1 MISWILKKFSG
12 RHYRKFLDRCRPIVA
27 RINEFERA
35 YQTLSDE
42 QLQAKTVEFRDRF
55 KAGETLD
62 QLLPEAFAAVKNTA
76 RRLSG
81 RTILVCDHE
90 LTWDMVHYDVQ
101 LIGGIALHEGKIAE
115 MATGEGKTLVATL
128 PLYLN
133 ALSGRNAQ
141 LVTAN
146 DYLARR
152 DAEWM
157 GFIYQFLGVSV
168 GCIQQLMP
176 NDLRREMYNR
186 DITYG
191 TASEFGFDYLRDN
204 GMATRKEDQVQ
215 RDHFFCIVDEVD
227 SILVDEAR
235 TPLIISGPA
244 PIEREQ
250 PFARVKP
257 SVEELVNAQTR
268 LCNRLIAE
276 ARDLLEK
283 PGVTTDDRRTAL
295 RRMLQVKM
303 GHPKNKQ
310 LMRLMETPEW
320 RKQLDKVETE
330 MNSDLNKDEL
340 YHLKEEL
347 FYTIDERQHQ
357 ADLTEIGRTRL
368 HPENPDAFMIPDL
381 ATEFSDL
388 EKNHDLTPEEKE
400 KRRAEGQQRFELIS
414 EDIHSISQLLRAY
427 SLYERDVEYVVQE
440 GKVMI
445 VDENTGRVM
454 PGRRWSDGLHQA
466 VEAKENVIIER
477 ETRTYAT
484 ITIQNYF
491 RMYEKLAGM
500 TGTAETEATEFNEI
514 YRLVVVVIP
523 TNKPCI
529 RLDKNDSIFKTR
541 RDKFNAVVKEIQL
554 ANTRGQPVLVGTVS
568 VEASEVLSRMLRR
581 ANITHSV
588 LNAKFHQQEA
598 EIISRAGQRG
608 SVTIATNM
616 AGRGTDIK
624 LGEGVMYQVQ
634 SGPNPDPAKKGL
646 RYSLTEPKTGETV
659 ALDDDSDAV
668 RSLQLTPAS
677 NITGGLYV
685 IGTERH
691 ESRRIDR
698 QLRGRCARQGDP
710 GLSKF
715 FLSLEDEL
723 LRIFLQGNIASRM
736 MEGTM
741 KEGEE
746 LEHPWLNRSIETAQK
761 KVEQQNFAIRKRLLQ
776 YDDVLN
782 KQREVIYGIRNG
794 AIHSERPKDTIFDM
808 VEEELAVRLE
818 AAGFDTKTGPIPT
831 AVESFVGWCNTHF
844 PIALK
849 QAEFIE
855 LDGKAAL
862 AFVVERIKKSYAVK
876 ESVEVPE
883 ALGALERY
891 VVINAIDHHWQEH
904 LTEMEELRRSI
915 NLRSYGQKDPLQ
927 EYKSEAY
934 RFFEELMN
942 NVRLQICTGLFR
954 STTNLQAFEN
964 MLAVLSRSARLQGP
978 EDEPPAGT
986 VARLRPPGSAGGQG
1000 TRVAGAAAPL
1010 RGSGPAAPAA
1020 PPARIGG
1027 GLNLPVPEAEDAP
1040 GAPPEPEIQ
1049 LPKVTVRRE
1058 TPKVGR
1064 NDPCPCGSG
1073 KKYKH
1078 CHGK

>member
-1 MISWILKKFSG
+1 MISWLLKKFSG
-12 RHYRKFLDRCRPIVA
+12 RHYKKFLEHCHPIVS
-27 RINEFERA
+27 RINEIEQS
-35 YQTLSDE
+35 YQTLTDE
-42 QLQAKTVEFRDRF
+42 QLQAKTVEFRGRF

-76 RRLSG
+76 RRLCG
-81 RTILVCDHE
+81 HKIMVCDHE
-90 LTWDMVHYDVQ
+90 LSWDMVHYDVQ

-133 ALSGRNAQ
+133 SLAGKNAQ

-157 GFIYQFLGVSV
+157 GHIYNFLGVSV
-168 GCIQQLMP
+168 GCIQQLMA

-204 GMATRKEDQVQ
+204 GMATRREDQVQ

-250 PFARVKP
+250 PFTRIKP
-257 SVEELVNAQTR
+257 SVEQLVNEQTR
-268 LCNRLIAE
+268 LCNRFITE

-283 PGVTTDDRRTAL
+283 KDLSADDRQQAL
-295 RRMLQVKM
+295 RRMLQVKV

-310 LMRLMETPEW
+310 LLRLMENPEW
-320 RKQLDKVETE
+320 RKALDKIDTE
-330 MNSDLNKDEL
+330 MNSDLNKDEF
-340 YHLKEEL
+340 YRLKEEL

-368 HPENPDAFMIPDL
+368 HPEDPNAFMIPDL
-381 ATEFSDL
+381 ATEFSEL

-400 KRRAEGQQRFELIS
+400 KRRNEAQQRFEVIS
-414 EDIHSISQLLRAY
+414 EDIHAISQLLRAY

-466 VEAKENVIIER
+466 VEAKENVVVER

-514 YRLVVVVIP
+514 YRLAVVVIP
-523 TNKPCI
+523 TNRPCI

-541 RDKFNAVVKEIQL
+541 RDKYNAVVKEIQL
-554 ANTRGQPVLVGTVS
+554 AHERGQPVLVGTVS

-581 ANITHSV
+581 ANIAHSV

-598 EIISRAGQRG
+598 EIVARAGQRG

-624 LGEGVMYQVQ
+624 LGEGVMYEV
-634 SGPNPDPAKKGL
+634 SAGPNPDPARSGKTL
-646 RYSLTEPKTGETV
+646 YTLTEPHTRDTV
-659 ALDDDSDAV
+659 SIDEESDAA
-668 RSLQLTPAS
+668 RSLQLGPS
-677 NITGGLYV
+677 SKVTGGLYV

-723 LRIFLQGNIASRM
+723 LRIFLQGNLASRLM
-736 MEGTM
+736 QGTM

-746 LEHPWLNRSIETAQK
+746 LEHPWLNRSIESAQK
-761 KVEQQNFAIRKRLLQ
+761 KVEQQNFSIRKRLLQ

-782 KQREVIYGIRNG
+782 KQREVVYGIRNG
-794 AIHSERPKDTIFDM
+794 AIHSERPKDIIFEM
-808 VEEELAVRLE
+808 IEEEIAARLE
-818 AAGFDTKTGPIPT
+818 NAGYDTKTGPVPSS
-831 AVESFVGWCNTHF
+831 VESFVGWADNHF

-849 QAEFIE
+849 IAEIQDKGGKE
-855 LDGKAAL
+855 ALDLVVGRVKKA
-862 AFVVERIKKSYAVK
+862 YAIK
-876 ESVEVPE
+876 ESVEVPD
-883 ALGALERY
+883 ALAGLERY
-891 VVINAIDHHWQEH
+891 VVIKAIDDHWQEH

-915 NLRSYGQKDPLQ
+915 GLRSYGQKDPLQ
-927 EYKSEAY
+927 EYKGEAY
-934 RFFEELMN
+934 RYFEELMN

-954 STTNLQAFEN
+954 SATNLQAFEN
-964 MLAVLSRSARLQGP
+964 MLSLLSRSARMQGP
-978 EDEPPAGT
+978 E
-986 VARLRPPGSAGGQG
+986 
-1000 TRVAGAAAPL
+1000 
-1010 RGSGPAAPAA
+1010 SGPQPGALPRSGPAPAA
-1020 PPARIGG
+1020 PSAPSRPRIGG
-1027 GLNLPVPEAEDAP
+1027 GINEPI
-1040 GAPPEPEIQ
+1040 PEPGDDAAAPANGDGEVQ
-1049 LPKVTVRRE
+1049 LPRVTVRRE
-1058 TPKVGR
+1058 APKVGR

-1078 CHGK
+1078 CCGK

>member
-1 MISWILKKFSG
+1 MISWLLKKFSG
-12 RHYRKFLDRCRPIVA
+12 RHYRKFLERCRPVVA
-27 RINEFERA
+27 RINEWELA
-35 YQTLSDE
+35 CQALTDD
-42 QLQAKTVEFRDRF
+42 QLKAKTAEFRDRF

-62 QLLPEAFAAVKNTA
+62 QLLPEAFAVVKNTA
-76 RRLSG
+76 RRLFG
-81 RTILVCDHE
+81 RKITVCDHE
-90 LTWDMVHYDVQ
+90 LTWDMIHYDVQ

-157 GFIYQFLGVSV
+157 GYIYSFLGVSV

-215 RDHFFCIVDEVD
+215 RDHYYCIVDEVD

-250 PFARVKP
+250 PFTRVKP
-257 SVEELVNAQTR
+257 SVEQLVNDQTR
-268 LCNRLIAE
+268 LCNRLITE

-283 PGVTTDDRRTAL
+283 KEATTDDRRLAL

-303 GHPKNKQ
+303 GYPKNKQ
-310 LMRLMETPEW
+310 LLRLMETPEW
-320 RKQLDKVETE
+320 RKLLDKVETE

-340 YHLKEEL
+340 FHLKEEL
-347 FYTIDERQHQ
+347 YFVIDERQHQ
-357 ADLTEIGRTRL
+357 ADLTEIGRTKL
-368 HPENPDAFMIPDL
+368 HPENPDAFMMPDL

-400 KRRAEGQQRFELIS
+400 KRRLEAQARFETIS
-414 EDIHSISQLLRAY
+414 EDIHAISQLLRAY

-440 GKVMI
+440 GKVLI

-541 RDKFNAVVKEIQL
+541 RDKYNAVVKEIQA
-554 ANTRGQPVLVGTVS
+554 ANERGEPVLVGTVS

-598 EIISRAGQRG
+598 EIVSRAGQRG

-624 LGEGVMYQVQ
+624 LGEGI
-634 SGPNPDPAKKGL
+634 PDL
-646 RYSLTEPKTGETV
+646 
-659 ALDDDSDAV
+659 
-668 RSLQLTPAS
+668 
-677 NITGGLYV
+677 GGLYV

-710 GLSKF
+710 GMSKF

-723 LRIFLQGNIASRM
+723 LRIFLQGNLASRL

-746 LEHPWLNRSIETAQK
+746 LEHPWLNRSIESAQK

-794 AIHSERPKDTIFDM
+794 AIHNERTKDTIFDM
-808 VEEELAVRLE
+808 VEEETAERLE
-818 AAGFDTKTGPIPT
+818 AAGFDSKTGPVPT
-831 AVESFVGWCNTHF
+831 AVESFVGWVNSHF

-849 QAEFIE
+849 IDEIGR
-855 LDGKAAL
+855 LDGKAAMTL
-862 AFVVERIKKSYAVK
+862 VVDRIKKAYAVK

-915 NLRSYGQKDPLQ
+915 GLRSYGQRDPLQ
-927 EYKSEAY
+927 EYKGEAY
-934 RFFEELMN
+934 RYFEELMN

-978 EDEPPAGT
+978 EAPAPNGSG
-986 VARLRPPGSAGGQG
+986 LRP
-1000 TRVAGAAAPL
+1000 R
-1010 RGSGPAAPAA
+1010 PASSPTATPVTPNT
-1020 PPARIGG
+1020 PPRRLG
-1027 GLNLPVPEAEDAP
+1027 GLDMPLPESDEAPSA
-1040 GAPPEPEIQ
+1040 EPEVQ
-1049 LPKVTVRRE
+1049 LPRVTVRRE

>member
-1 MISWILKKFSG
+1 MISWLLKKFSG
-12 RHYRKFLDRCRPIVA
+12 RHYRKFLERTRPIIA
-27 RINEFERA
+27 RINEIEQS
-35 YQTLSDE
+35 YQALTED
-42 QLQAKTVEFRDRF
+42 QLKAKTAEFRDRF

-62 QLLPEAFAAVKNTA
+62 QLLPEAFAVVKNTA
-76 RRLSG
+76 RRLFG
-81 RTILVCDHE
+81 QKITVCEHE

-157 GFIYQFLGVSV
+157 GYIYNYLGVSV
-168 GCIQQLMP
+168 GCIQQLMASEQ
-176 NDLRREMYNR
+176 RREMYNR

-204 GMATRKEDQVQ
+204 GMARRKEDQVQ
-215 RDHFFCIVDEVD
+215 RDHFYCIVDEVD

-250 PFARVKP
+250 PFTRLKP
-257 SVEELVNAQTR
+257 SVESLVNDQTR
-268 LCNRLIAE
+268 LCNKLVTEVRE
-276 ARDLLEK
+276 TLEK
-283 PGVTTDDRRTAL
+283 SPLPQEERQQAL
-295 RRMLQVKM
+295 RRLLQVKM

-310 LMRLMETPEW
+310 LLRLMENPEW
-320 RKQLDKVETE
+320 RKALDKVETE
-330 MNSDLNKDEL
+330 MNSDLNKEDL
-340 YHLKEEL
+340 YRLKEEL
-347 FYTIDERQHQ
+347 FYVIDERQHQ
-357 ADLTEIGRTRL
+357 ADLSEIGRTTLR
-368 HPENPDAFMIPDL
+368 PDDPDAFLLPDL

-388 EKNHDLTPEEKE
+388 EKNHELAPEEKE
-400 KRRAEGQQRFELIS
+400 KRRQTLQQRS
-414 EDIHSISQLLRAY
+414 EEVSENIHAISQLLRAY
-427 SLYERDVEYVVQE
+427 SLYERDIEYVVQE
-440 GKVMI
+440 GKVLI

-466 VEAKENVIIER
+466 VEAKENVIIEQ

-514 YRLVVVVIP
+514 YRLTVVVIP
-523 TNKPCI
+523 TNRPCI
-529 RLDKNDSIFKTR
+529 RIDQNDSIFKTR
-541 RDKFNAVVKEIQL
+541 RDKYNAAVKEIQQ
-554 ANTRGQPVLVGTVS
+554 AHERGQPVLVGTVS

-598 EIISRAGQRG
+598 EIVSRAGQRG

-624 LGEGVMYQVQ
+624 LGEGVMFQVAREAQ
-634 SGPNPDPAKKGL
+634 TDPAKKSKE
-646 RYSLTEPKTGETV
+646 RFVLTEPKTGETRTF
-659 ALDDDSDAV
+659 DDDSEAALT
-668 RSLQLTPAS
+668 LQLRSENRVA
-677 NITGGLYV
+677 GGLYV

-723 LRIFLQGNIASRM
+723 LRIFLQGNIASRL

-746 LEHPWLNRSIETAQK
+746 LQHPWLNRSIENAQK
-761 KVEQQNFAIRKRLLQ
+761 KVEQQNFATRKRLLQ

-782 KQREVIYGIRNG
+782 KQREVVYGIRNA
-794 AIHSERPKDTIFDM
+794 AIHSGRPKDTIFEM
-808 VEEELAVRLE
+808 IEEEVAERLE
-818 AAGFDTKTGPIPT
+818 NAGFESKTGPVPS
-831 AVESFVGWCNTHF
+831 AVESLVGWLNSHF
-844 PIALK
+844 PIGLK
-849 QAEFIE
+849 VGDLDGA
-855 LDGKAAL
+855 DGKAVL
-862 AFVVERIKKSYAVK
+862 ARIVERIKKAYTVK

-883 ALGALERY
+883 ALGALERH
-891 VVINAIDHHWQEH
+891 VVINAIDQHWQEH
-904 LTEMEELRRSI
+904 LTEMEELKKGI
-915 NLRSYGQKDPLQ
+915 FLRSYGQKDPLQ
-927 EYKSEAY
+927 EYKGEAY
-934 RFFEELMN
+934 RYFEELMG

-964 MLAVLSRSARLQGP
+964 MLAVLARSARLQGP
-978 EDEPPAGT
+978 DSAPANG
-986 VARLRPPGSAGGQG
+986 ALRPRP
-1000 TRVAGAAAPL
+1000 
-1010 RGSGPAAPAA
+1010 APAA
-1020 PPARIGG
+1020 PPPALRGSLG
-1027 GLNLPVPEAEDAP
+1027 TMPAPVPDSEGTPPP
-1040 GAPPEPEIQ
+1040 GESGVQ
-1049 LPKVTVRRE
+1049 LPRVTVRRE